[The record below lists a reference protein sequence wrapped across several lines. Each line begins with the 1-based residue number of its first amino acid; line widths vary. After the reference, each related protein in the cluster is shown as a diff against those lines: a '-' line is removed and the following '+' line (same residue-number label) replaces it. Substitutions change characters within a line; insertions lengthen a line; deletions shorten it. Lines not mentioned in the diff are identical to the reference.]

1 MTRHSLPA
9 LLGILAITSALTTPT
24 AQACMFGLPFLPGNP
39 ACAAGA
45 ANAPSCP
52 VPAQP
57 GGREGDCLLHKRDL
71 MDAANAMGSMAAG
84 GMDMAGGVMRALAD
98 KALRAMPPGAGL

>member
-9 LLGILAITSALTTPT
+9 LLGILAISSALTTPP

-39 ACAAGA
+39 ACAAGTA
-45 ANAPSCP
+45 GSPSCP
-52 VPAQP
+52 TQVQPAGRD
-57 GGREGDCLLHKRDL
+57 GGCLLHRRDL

-84 GMDMAGGVMRALAD
+84 GMEMAGGIMRALAD
-98 KALRAMPPGAGL
+98 KAIRSIPPEQGI